1 MKEARITW
9 DLPGLEYGGLHNI
22 YFQIITVNGVI
33 SLILF
38 LAFLCGM
45 LIFILKRVDNLKR
58 KERLRMTVLVSMLV
72 GILAANLFES
82 TLIYIVSFISMIFWI
97 YLGYVISIL
106 DNRNFK

>member
-45 LIFILKRVDNLKR
+45 LIFILKRVDNLKKR
-58 KERLRMTVLVSMLV
+58 KIKNDSV
-72 GILAANLFES
+72 GINAGWYS
-82 TLIYIVSFISMIFWI
+82 S
-97 YLGYVISIL
+97 
-106 DNRNFK
+106 R

>member
-1 MKEARITW
+1 
-9 DLPGLEYGGLHNI
+9 
-22 YFQIITVNGVI
+22 
-33 SLILF
+33 
-38 LAFLCGM
+38 M